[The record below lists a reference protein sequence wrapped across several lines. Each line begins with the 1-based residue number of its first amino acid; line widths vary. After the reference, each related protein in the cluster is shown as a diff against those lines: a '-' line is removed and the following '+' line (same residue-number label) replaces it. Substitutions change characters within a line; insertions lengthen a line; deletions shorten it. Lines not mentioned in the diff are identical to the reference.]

1 MLIDNNTLKRMH
13 TEIKTNLTLD
23 EYIYKS
29 RLLDKFI
36 DMCINYDRNNINE
49 KLCSK
54 FEEYQNDIEQIKD
67 EFDRK
72 SYEGNYFYFRNIGKI
87 DAFIKVIYIITKR
100 EYSEE
105 WYKNLIDL
113 KILEPIDYEE
123 LAIEGVNDID
133 NLFSKFK
140 EILKEGKEKE
150 EVSEIVAK
158 LGTGTYKNYIPFLYS
173 YFIINNDVI
182 CKQSEEAELDNTLYN
197 KYLNKIFISILEI
210 VLSQEDLINK
220 YFINKNINI
229 KKYLENITNSYIEFK
244 QTNDIITYI
253 PASVYNTRDLRS
265 MNTFAE
271 SAYLPQSFTEIIENE
286 NLHKIRLTGYAGVGK
301 TTTLKYLQNLD
312 AEKYLDKIDKEG
324 LAFYDDNEKIP
335 VLIGLID
342 VKEKKPFKDII
353 LENLGLRI
361 SNENKDLLNYMI
373 RKNKIS
379 LYIDGI
385 DEIKFDITN
394 VVEHNDAKRA
404 FISEVQAMLL
414 SPEFNNI
421 NIIITDRDSNRNS
434 ITLNADEYTI
444 SGLTIQDVCKFVEQ
458 NTVDLS
464 NLNEEQKKQ
473 AEDKINNIKNR
484 LFSTQNNDLKY
495 SEEAI
500 EKYAF
505 GIDNIKPLFLR
516 QLLTILYDQSPN
528 EPLPDKKDLNIKYL
542 DTLIEREIKQ
552 KENKLAKYIVGS
564 LQKMIEQNGSEF
576 PQGEYKVLS
585 AFFEYFN
592 LEDTKEQLQKDNLN
606 PDTRALLNLII
617 RMGIMVRVDAQ
628 NYDFKYNSY
637 IDKFMQNK
645 DLLDSFLEN

>member
-229 KKYLENITNSYIEFK
+229 K
-244 QTNDIITYI
+244 
-253 PASVYNTRDLRS
+253 NT
-265 MNTFAE
+265 
-271 SAYLPQSFTEIIENE
+271 
-286 NLHKIRLTGYAGVGK
+286 
-301 TTTLKYLQNLD
+301 
-312 AEKYLDKIDKEG
+312 
-324 LAFYDDNEKIP
+324 
-335 VLIGLID
+335 
-342 VKEKKPFKDII
+342 
-353 LENLGLRI
+353 
-361 SNENKDLLNYMI
+361 
-373 RKNKIS
+373 
-379 LYIDGI
+379 
-385 DEIKFDITN
+385 
-394 VVEHNDAKRA
+394 
-404 FISEVQAMLL
+404 
-414 SPEFNNI
+414 
-421 NIIITDRDSNRNS
+421 
-434 ITLNADEYTI
+434 
-444 SGLTIQDVCKFVEQ
+444 
-458 NTVDLS
+458 
-464 NLNEEQKKQ
+464 
-473 AEDKINNIKNR
+473 
-484 LFSTQNNDLKY
+484 
-495 SEEAI
+495 
-500 EKYAF
+500 
-505 GIDNIKPLFLR
+505 
-516 QLLTILYDQSPN
+516 
-528 EPLPDKKDLNIKYL
+528 
-542 DTLIEREIKQ
+542 
-552 KENKLAKYIVGS
+552 
-564 LQKMIEQNGSEF
+564 
-576 PQGEYKVLS
+576 
-585 AFFEYFN
+585 
-592 LEDTKEQLQKDNLN
+592 
-606 PDTRALLNLII
+606 
-617 RMGIMVRVDAQ
+617 
-628 NYDFKYNSY
+628 
-637 IDKFMQNK
+637 
-645 DLLDSFLEN
+645 

>member
-324 LAFYDDNEKIP
+324 LAFQY
-335 VLIGLID
+335 
-342 VKEKKPFKDII
+342 
-353 LENLGLRI
+353 
-361 SNENKDLLNYMI
+361 
-373 RKNKIS
+373 
-379 LYIDGI
+379 
-385 DEIKFDITN
+385 
-394 VVEHNDAKRA
+394 
-404 FISEVQAMLL
+404 
-414 SPEFNNI
+414 
-421 NIIITDRDSNRNS
+421 
-434 ITLNADEYTI
+434 
-444 SGLTIQDVCKFVEQ
+444 
-458 NTVDLS
+458 
-464 NLNEEQKKQ
+464 
-473 AEDKINNIKNR
+473 
-484 LFSTQNNDLKY
+484 
-495 SEEAI
+495 
-500 EKYAF
+500 
-505 GIDNIKPLFLR
+505 
-516 QLLTILYDQSPN
+516 
-528 EPLPDKKDLNIKYL
+528 
-542 DTLIEREIKQ
+542 
-552 KENKLAKYIVGS
+552 
-564 LQKMIEQNGSEF
+564 
-576 PQGEYKVLS
+576 
-585 AFFEYFN
+585 
-592 LEDTKEQLQKDNLN
+592 
-606 PDTRALLNLII
+606 
-617 RMGIMVRVDAQ
+617 
-628 NYDFKYNSY
+628 
-637 IDKFMQNK
+637 
-645 DLLDSFLEN
+645 